1 MEKGKPLLEYF
12 DYSFQELYSLE
23 EMLEAFGQQQVADVL
38 RSVVEMAYG
47 KLAALDALL
56 EQQIGRIEVQL
67 DESGQPQQTRLTA
80 KPSGE
85 SVQ

>member
-23 EMLEAFGQQQVADVL
+23 EMMEAFGQQQVADVL

-67 DESGQPQQTRLTA
+67 DESGQPQQVRLIA